1 MVNCNPETVSTDYD
15 TSDRLYFEPL
25 DTESVLAICERE
37 KPDGVVIQFGGQTP
51 LKLARAIEDAGYRI
65 LGTPFDA
72 VDLAEDRERF
82 AGLLRAHGLRSP
94 EWGIAASPDEAVE
107 IAERI
112 GYPVLVRPS
121 YVLGG
126 RAMRVCYTADD
137 VREMPPFE
145 RILVDRF
152 VEHAV
157 EVDVDALCDGVDTY
171 VAAVMQHVEEAGVHS
186 GDSACVLPGAE
197 PQLRADAG
205 DRARRADPRPRAR
218 RRRAPQRPARG
229 HGRRRGLRARGEPA
243 RVADGAV
250 REQGDRRRARQGGV
264 PPRARGDGLGARAA
278 ARAAAAA
285 VERQGGGPA
294 VRALPRQRPGARP
307 GDALDRRGD
316 GERRR
321 PLDRARQ
328 GRARRRAAAAALR
341 LRLHLH
347 PRARPP
353 AGRADRRDA
362 RRPRLRAL
370 RDRGDGRDAR
380 RGGHRGRAG
389 AEAQR
394 GDRRRADG
402 RRPDPPRPLRS
413 RHQHAGRPQ
422 RALRRLRD
430 PRGGARAARARASRR
445 SRARPPPCTRS
456 RRRAPSRPSLSRSGS
471 MPSSA
476 SPSRLRV
483 TGSERVGPYTLLR
496 LERGGLEP
504 GVPGQF
510 FMLEAPGRLLPRPFS
525 LCLAPPG
532 ELAFLVDPIGP
543 GTEALCRARA
553 GRRDRRPRAA
563 RATATGS
570 TSSGRSSSA
579 AGSGSRRCRTSPS
592 SSAARRPSSSASAAP
607 STPRRPRSC
616 PARRSSS
623 IPSSSPS

>member
-82 AGLLRAHGLRSP
+82 AGLLLAHGLRSP

-137 VREMPPFE
+137 VRDMPRFE

-186 GDSACVLPGAE
+186 GDSACVLPAPSLSFAQTQEIARIVRILG
-197 PQLRADAG
+197 RALGVGRPAQRPACG
-205 DRARRADPRPRAR
+205 DR
-218 RRRAPQRPARG
+218 RRRGVRD
-229 HGRRRGLRARGEPA
+229 RGEPA

-250 REQGDRRRARQGGV
+250 REQVDRGRARQGSV
-264 PPRARGDGLGARAA
+264 PPRARSDGPGARAA
-278 ARAAAAA
+278 ARAAAAP
-285 VERQGGGPA
+285 VERQGGGAA
-294 VRALPRQRPGARP
+294 VRALPRQRSGARA

-328 GRARRRAAAAALR
+328 GRARRRAEASALR

-353 AGRADRRDA
+353 AGRADRGDA

-380 RGGHRGRAG
+380 CRRHRGRAG
-389 AEAQR
+389 AEAER
-394 GDRRRADG
+394 GN
-402 RRPDPPRPLRS
+402 
-413 RHQHAGRPQ
+413 
-422 RALRRLRD
+422 
-430 PRGGARAARARASRR
+430 ARASRR
-445 SRARPPPCTRS
+445 S
-456 RRRAPSRPSLSRSGS
+456 
-471 MPSSA
+471 
-476 SPSRLRV
+476 
-483 TGSERVGPYTLLR
+483 
-496 LERGGLEP
+496 
-504 GVPGQF
+504 
-510 FMLEAPGRLLPRPFS
+510 
-525 LCLAPPG
+525 
-532 ELAFLVDPIGP
+532 
-543 GTEALCRARA
+543 
-553 GRRDRRPRAA
+553 
-563 RATATGS
+563 S
-570 TSSGRSSSA
+570 T
-579 AGSGSRRCRTSPS
+579 
-592 SSAARRPSSSASAAP
+592 
-607 STPRRPRSC
+607 
-616 PARRSSS
+616 
-623 IPSSSPS
+623 